1 LSESQSQLLNKAI
14 TNMEQYLANYKDRL
28 IARRSMDSIVGQL
41 EKDLQNFKQIFSNN
55 SLKQTHPVLRKLEDD
70 SD

>member
-1 LSESQSQLLNKAI
+1 
-14 TNMEQYLANYKDRL
+14 MEQYLANYKDRL